1 MGRNSTSN
9 AGNVT
14 SFNLLGVSEDASE
27 EEIDRAYI
35 DRMGAYRN
43 QWARANDMMLD
54 TEKAY
59 RHLKEQ
65 RELRRQS
72 QTQPQDIGFTTSG
85 RWGASLFDPSRFVQD
100 GGCGNGAYFYSK
112 QSSSSM
118 SNGKVSK
125 YVKENV
131 NGEVKEYEEHYD
143 VDASSRR
150 PKRKH
155 IRWH

>member
-43 QWARANDMMLD
+43 QWARATDMMLD

-59 RHLKEQ
+59 RHLKQQ
-65 RELRRQS
+65 RELRRASQS
-72 QTQPQDIGFTTSG
+72 SHGVSTRG
-85 RWGASLFDPSRFVQD
+85 RWGGAMFESPLFVQD
-100 GGCGNGAYFYSK
+100 GENGSYFYSK
-112 QSSSSM
+112 QSSSTM
-118 SNGKVSK
+118 SNGKVSN

-143 VDASSRR
+143 VDSSSRR